1 MATKKKEEM
10 SIRLLNAD
18 EIECRVGQC
27 GKTAKGSAWCSIL
40 LYKDARC
47 DQRILDELFGIFGW
61 QKDYQTINGELYCTV
76 KVKDPETGEWVCK
89 QDVGTESNTEAV
101 KGRASD
107 AFKRA
112 SFNLGIGRE
121 LYTAPKIFINLGEK
135 EVSESAGKVK
145 LSPKVVF
152 DVAYIHYSDKR
163 VIDGLLIKDNGGN
176 VRYKYG
182 EVPDVKEERKAV
194 ESPETEPTR
203 LSVAIN
209 EVMGTTTQEECK
221 AVCAKYADLQ
231 SNPEFKDAAYKK
243 FGELKKTA

>member
-27 GKTAKGSAWCSIL
+27 GKTAKGAWCSIL

-76 KVKDPETGEWVCK
+76 KVKDPDSGEWICK

-135 EVSESAGKVK
+135 EVSESAGKLK

-152 DVAYIHYSDKR
+152 DVTYIHYSDKR
-163 VIDGLLIKDNGGN
+163 IIDGLLIKDNGGN
-176 VRYKYG
+176 VRYKFG
-182 EVPDVKEERKAV
+182 EVPKEMGDVKPPTP
-194 ESPETEPTR
+194 SDTEPSR
-203 LSVAIN
+203 LTVAIN
-209 EVMGTTTQEECK
+209 EVLGTTTQEQCK

-231 SNPEFKDAAYKK
+231 SNPEFKNAAYKK

>member
-1 MATKKKEEM
+1 M
-10 SIRLLNAD
+10 
-18 EIECRVGQC
+18 
-27 GKTAKGSAWCSIL
+27 
-40 LYKDARC
+40 
-47 DQRILDELFGIFGW
+47 
-61 QKDYQTINGELYCTV
+61 
-76 KVKDPETGEWVCK
+76 
-89 QDVGTESNTEAV
+89 

-121 LYTAPKIFINLGEK
+121 LYTAPKIFITLGEK
-135 EVSESAGKVK
+135 EVSESGGKVK

-176 VRYKYG
+176 IRYKFG
-182 EVPDVKEERKAV
+182 DVPDIKVEKRV
-194 ESPETEPTR
+194 DESPEAEPTR

-209 EVMGTTTQEECK
+209 EVLNTTTQEECK

>member
-1 MATKKKEEM
+1 MATKKKEEI

-27 GKTAKGSAWCSIL
+27 GKLTNGAWCSIL

-76 KVKDPETGEWVCK
+76 KVKDPESGEWICK

-135 EVSESAGKVK
+135 EVSESGGKVK

-152 DVAYIHYSDKR
+152 DVAYIHYSEKR
-163 VIDGLLIKDNGGN
+163 VIDGLLIKDNKGN
-176 VRYKYG
+176 VRYKFG
-182 EVPDVKEERKAV
+182 DVPDVKEEVKTTAPSAEV
-194 ESPETEPTR
+194 SR
-203 LSVAIN
+203 LTSAIN
-209 EVMGTTTQEECK
+209 EVLGTTTQEQCK
-221 AVCAKYADLQ
+221 AVCAKYPDLQ
-231 SNPEFKDAAYKK
+231 SNPEFKTAAYNK
-243 FGELKKTA
+243 FADLRKTA

>member
-1 MATKKKEEM
+1 MATKKKEEI
-10 SIRLLNAD
+10 SIRLLGAD

-27 GKTAKGSAWCSIL
+27 GKTAKGAAWCSIL

-61 QKDYQTINGELYCTV
+61 QKDYQTINGNLYCTV
-76 KVKDPETGEWVCK
+76 KVKDPDTGEWICK

-101 KGRASD
+101 KGCASD
-107 AFKRA
+107 SFKRA
-112 SFNLGIGRE
+112 CFNLGIGRE
-121 LYTAPKIFINLGEK
+121 LYTAPKIFITLGEK
-135 EVSESAGKVK
+135 EVSESMGKVK

-176 VRYKYG
+176 VRYKFG
-182 EVPDVKEERKAV
+182 VVPEMKAEVKTPAPAEEP
-194 ESPETEPTR
+194 SR
-203 LSVAIN
+203 LAEAIN
-209 EVMGTTTQEECK
+209 EVLNTTTQDECK
-221 AVCAKYADLQ
+221 TVCAKYADLQ
-231 SNPEFKDAAYKK
+231 SNPEFKNAAYKK